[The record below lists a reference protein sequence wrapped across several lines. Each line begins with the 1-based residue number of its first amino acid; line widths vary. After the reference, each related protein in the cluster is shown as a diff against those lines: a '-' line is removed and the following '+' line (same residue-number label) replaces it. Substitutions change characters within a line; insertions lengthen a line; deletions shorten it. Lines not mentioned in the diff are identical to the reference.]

1 MSDIKQIAKRMI
13 HSHNKEMENTLQI
26 LESDYG
32 IKPKTDNDMDN
43 KQHLLLN
50 FISQYEAM
58 FDDIYNPYH
67 QERVRRVNEEHRKR
81 KKANIKR
88 IAEINNKR
96 FGERALSKFVIKGHE
111 IEAHSRKDA
120 IIRLRHK
127 GLL

>member
-1 MSDIKQIAKRMI
+1 MREILKFLMMQSAIAA
-13 HSHNKEMENTLQI
+13 SSVE
-26 LESDYG
+26 DV
-32 IKPKTDNDMDN
+32 
-43 KQHLLLN
+43 
-50 FISQYEAM
+50 F
-58 FDDIYNPYH
+58 NPYH

-88 IAEINNKR
+88 IDEINNKS